1 MNFID
6 RLASPL
12 AALRRDRRAATA
24 LVLGL
29 SAIPVIT
36 MVAIAIDFSNA
47 VTARSKLN
55 LAADSG
61 ALAALNAAVNI
72 FEQNQTASLQP
83 AINVGLNRFNAQ
95 VGTISGTTV
104 QAPSLTINRVGATFT
119 ANLTYTAAYSTN
131 FAALLGK
138 STLNLG
144 GESQMQISTSSYVD
158 LQVVMDVSS
167 SMLIG
172 GTLTDIN
179 NLLTVTTPGS
189 NFASPAASWWPTGCA
204 FACHWDPNNNDFYH
218 ASRVNNIT
226 LRLDQLIAAT
236 DSIATTITNTNSLGL
251 YRLGIYTFSTS
262 IATLFPLSSTTSGAV
277 AAVNGIQPPL
287 GDPNAAYDTD
297 ITGSLTSFASK
308 DLTTAGDGTT
318 AAAPKK
324 FVFLLTDGIEDVY
337 KAGNPSN
344 RVESAVNTSACTAI
358 KNKGATLGV
367 LHTDY
372 YNPNNE
378 FSEISGIQASVTAA
392 LQACASNAT
401 LYFEVSDQASITAA
415 MQQLLAVAIATPT
428 HFTQ

>member
-1 MNFID
+1 
-6 RLASPL
+6 
-12 AALRRDRRAATA
+12 
-24 LVLGL
+24 
-29 SAIPVIT
+29 
-36 MVAIAIDFSNA
+36 
-47 VTARSKLN
+47 
-55 LAADSG
+55 
-61 ALAALNAAVNI
+61 
-72 FEQNQTASLQP
+72 
-83 AINVGLNRFNAQ
+83 
-95 VGTISGTTV
+95 
-104 QAPSLTINRVGATFT
+104 
-119 ANLTYTAAYSTN
+119 
-131 FAALLGK
+131 
-138 STLNLG
+138 
-144 GESQMQISTSSYVD
+144 MQISTSSYVD

-172 GTLTDIN
+172 GTLTDVN

-189 NFASPAASWWPTGCA
+189 KFASPAGSWWPTGCA

-218 ASRVNNIT
+218 ASRTNNIT

-236 DSIATTITNTNSLGL
+236 DSIATTLTNTNTLGL
-251 YRLGIYTFSTS
+251 YRLGVYTFSTS
-262 IATLFPLSSTTSGAV
+262 IATLFPLSSSTSGAV

-287 GDPNAAYDTD
+287 GDPHAAYDTD
-297 ITGSLTSFASK
+297 ITGSLTTFASK
-308 DLTTAGDGTT
+308 DLATAGDGTS
-318 AAAPKK
+318 ASSPKK

-367 LHTDY
+367 LHTNY

-415 MQQLLAVAIATPT
+415 MQQLLAVAIATPA